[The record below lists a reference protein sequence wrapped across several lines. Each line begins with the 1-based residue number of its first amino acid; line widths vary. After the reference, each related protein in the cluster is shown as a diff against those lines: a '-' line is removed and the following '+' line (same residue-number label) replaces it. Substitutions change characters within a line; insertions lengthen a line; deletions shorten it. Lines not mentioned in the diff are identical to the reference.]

1 VYEAAAEQPNP
12 AALVYEA
19 TAAAFAGAA
28 AIIKGAAGTPGG
40 TAEAAQAAEVAAA
53 AAAAAA
59 LVAASAGFGQRGKKR
74 THTDLPEQLEGSQ
87 SKQPRVA
94 PVPPSCPTASPPG
107 SPSPSEYATAVEGPD
122 GTASAQ
128 SGQPEQA
135 APSAVALS
143 LQQREQLAA
152 APNARAQKPPKDK
165 VMVAKVLF
173 CSDPGLGASTTAWLS
188 GKVLGVG
195 SSGFVLEGLLVR
207 DGRTFRCE
215 ADVAAAAANAAPE
228 DLVAVKAYSR
238 AGLPPSGPYYTLSP
252 MDHAEREMPVL
263 RRLYGRP
270 GIVRQLGEGIISSSC
285 SRQWR
290 CSILELCRGSL
301 QDELNKAPDG
311 LPVPLVKHYTRCL
324 LLSLKLLKEMGITH
338 RDLKPSNL
346 YHTQQGSLVIADFSL
361 ASGHTQMQLC
371 CGSSFHKAPEVVALH
386 HLASNQADQSAAAQA
401 TTAAEEAAGGGP
413 SIQQEPAAA
422 AAVHAQYYDSRV
434 DVWSAGRVVH
444 QMLVGPRMVSGPG
457 PGVDPYSL
465 QHQLVD
471 LEEMR
476 LLVSHCPE
484 EQLPQQ
490 WRCKQLMDARSFI
503 RRCCSLDP
511 AARASI
517 DELLMHGSM
526 HLADWLTGWQAGLG
540 FTSIAGAER
549 VCIAGGIAVLHN
561 GSGR

>member
-1 VYEAAAEQPNP
+1 MPTATPSCSSPHNAVYEAAAEQPNP

-28 AIIKGAAGTPGG
+28 AIIKGAAGTPGA

-53 AAAAAA
+53 VAAAAAV
-59 LVAASAGFGQRGKKR
+59 VAASAGFGARGKKR
-74 THTDLPEQLEGSQ
+74 THTDLPEQQEDIQ
-87 SKQPRVA
+87 SKQPRLA
-94 PVPPSCPTASPPG
+94 SLPTSCPASASSPG
-107 SPSPSEYATAVEGPD
+107 SPAASEYATALEGSDVTPP
-122 GTASAQ
+122 AQ
-128 SGQPEQA
+128 TGQAEQA

-152 APNARAQKPPKDK
+152 APNPRVRKPPVDK
-165 VMVAKVLF
+165 VMAAKVLY
-173 CSDPGLGASTTAWLS
+173 CSDPDLGASTTAWLS

-207 DGRTFRCE
+207 DGRTFGRE

-238 AGLPPSGPYYTLSP
+238 AGLPPSGPYCTLSP

-263 RRLYGRP
+263 RRLYGHP
-270 GIVRQLGEGIISSSC
+270 GIVRQLGEGIIPSSSG
-285 SRQWR
+285 RQWR
-290 CSILELCRGSL
+290 CSILELCKGSL

-311 LPVPLVKHYTRCL
+311 LPVPVVKQHTRCIL
-324 LLSLKLLKEMGITH
+324 LALKLLKEMGITH

-346 YHTQQGSLVIADFSL
+346 YRTQQGSLVIADFSL
-361 ASGHTQMQLC
+361 ASSHTQMQLC
-371 CGSSFHKAPEVVALH
+371 CGSNFHKAPEVVALH
-386 HLASNQADQSAAAQA
+386 HVASDQASPTAAAQA
-401 TTAAEEAAGGGP
+401 TTAAAEEAAGGGP
-413 SIQQEPAAA
+413 SVQQVPAA

-444 QMLVGPRMVSGPG
+444 QMLVGPSMVSHPE
-457 PGVDPYSL
+457 PGVDPLSL
-465 QHQLVD
+465 QHQQAD

-517 DELLMHGSM
+517 DELL
-526 HLADWLTGWQAGLG
+526 ADAWLNAPG
-540 FTSIAGAER
+540 
-549 VCIAGGIAVLHN
+549 
-561 GSGR
+561 